1 MLKQFYELFSGSY
14 VMTFDDQK
22 KGRKEL
28 LRSFP
33 MSEIRER
40 YEELKQLN
48 LDGAGIFMSVNPC
61 KGGRKTE
68 NVTSIEFVV
77 ADMDS
82 GTKEEQMVIIKS
94 CKIQPDII
102 VESKRGY
109 HLYWKVKCDLK
120 SFKKI
125 IGGVISFMESDP
137 AISSPNEVLRLPGF
151 MHMKDGNDTFVV
163 SVIKLDIKEHTVAE
177 MMEAFPFDP
186 PKTQSMRSDDHVI
199 VAIRDI
205 PIKSVLESLGVEMR
219 GNFIIQDGETTS
231 AHVNEKGNYINR
243 FSGLPGSGSTIDACM
258 AYGGKDLREAVEYLK
273 GMLDVKILNDLL
285 SAKSKTE
292 EIDVKRKPFTWGTT
306 ELDKA
311 ICPLQS
317 HSFVIFAGKNGAGK
331 TVYAF
336 DMAIKNALLGHKVLF
351 LSLEM
356 TSDAIY
362 TRLSRDYSGITK
374 EQWREKSLISET
386 QRNAYHRRKKE
397 LYDISN
403 LKLIGFGDTTPTTK
417 RIFDMVRL
425 EKPDLVFVDNFD
437 LIRGDLKSEYEN
449 QNAIAGDI
457 MRFCRAT
464 PMPMVVIHHV
474 RKGNEKDKGQNS
486 IRGSGKI
493 TDDADIVIIGARAD
507 GNYENMTEDEKSSF
521 MFIQTKDRDFG
532 TCGFR
537 KLVFHKGSFYDT
549 RPDIKPMDF
558 QEKAIEEFNEI
569 FNK

>member
-1 MLKQFYELFSGSY
+1 MLKQFYELFKESY

-22 KGRKEL
+22 KGRSNL

-40 YEELKQLN
+40 YDELKQLN

-163 SVIKLDIKEHTVAE
+163 SVIKLDIHEHTIQE
-177 MMEAFPFDP
+177 MLEAFPFDP
-186 PKTQSMRSDDHVI
+186 PKSQSMRSEDPI
-199 VAIRDI
+199 IKSIRDI
-205 PIKSVLESLGVEMR
+205 PIRKVLESLGVEMK
-219 GNFIIQDGETTS
+219 GNYIIHDGEVTS

-243 FSGLPGSGSTIDACM
+243 FSGLPGSGSTIDACIT
-258 AYGGKDLREAVEYLK
+258 YGGKELREAVEYLK
-273 GMLDVKILNDLL
+273 GMLDVKILNELL

-292 EIDVKRKPFTWGTT
+292 EIDVKRIPFTWGTS
-306 ELDKA
+306 ELDKK
-311 ICPLQS
+311 ISPIQS
-317 HSFVIFAGKNGAGK
+317 DSFIIFAGVSGHGK
-331 TVYAF
+331 TSFSF
-336 DMAIKNALLGHKVLF
+336 DMAIKNALLGHRVLY

-356 TSDAIY
+356 STDAIY
-362 TRLSRDYSGITK
+362 TRIAREYSGITK
-374 EQWREKSLISET
+374 EQWREKSLIKEN
-386 QRNAYHRRKKE
+386 QRNAYHRKKKE
-397 LYDISN
+397 LNDIKL
-403 LKLIGFGDTTPTTK
+403 LKAIGFGDTDPTLK
-417 RIFDMVRL
+417 RIFDIIRL
-425 EKPDLVFVDNFD
+425 EKPDLVFLDNFD
-437 LIRGDLKSEYEN
+437 LIQVEGKSEYEN
-449 QNAIAGDI
+449 QNQIAKSI
-457 MRFCRAT
+457 MQFCHSN
-464 PMPMVVIHHV
+464 PMPMIVIHHM
-474 RKGNEKDKGQNS
+474 RKGNDKDKGHNQ

-493 TDDADIVIIGARAD
+493 IHDSDMVVVGARPEAKGGWD
-507 GNYENMTEDEKSSF
+507 NMTEEDRSCF
-521 MFIQTKDRDFG
+521 MLIQIKDRDFG
-532 TCGFR
+532 TCGMG
-537 KLVFHKGSFYDT
+537 KVVFHKGSFYDT
-549 RPDIKPMDF
+549 KPVDNY
-558 QEKAIEEFNEI
+558 QKAYEEATEI